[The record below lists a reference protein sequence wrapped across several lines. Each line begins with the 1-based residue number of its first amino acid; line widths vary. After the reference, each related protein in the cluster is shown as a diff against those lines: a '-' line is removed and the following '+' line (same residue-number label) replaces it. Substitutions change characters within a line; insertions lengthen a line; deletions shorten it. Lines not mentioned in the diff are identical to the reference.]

1 MASVNYKISKAKG
14 QSVTELEERI
24 AQALIDLEASSTEL
38 KPELREL
45 SISGAKEVDLPGG
58 KSAIVVFV
66 PYRLL
71 TKYHKVQTRL
81 VRELEKKFSGK
92 HMVILAQRRI
102 LPAERKGGRLAPQKR
117 PRSRTLTAAH
127 EGLLE
132 DLVFP
137 TDIVGQRTR
146 YKTDGSRLLK
156 VHLDPKEQTNS
167 EHKTETF
174 SAVYK
179 KLTGKEVTFEFPTV
193 PEA

>member
-92 HMVILAQRRI
+92 HMVILAQRRVF
-102 LPAERKGGRLAPQKR
+102 PAERKGGRLAPQKR
-117 PRSRTLTAAH
+117 PARAPSPLSTRRSSRTWSSPPTLSASGHGTRRTARGCSRCTLTPRSR
-127 EGLLE
+127 
-132 DLVFP
+132 P
-137 TDIVGQRTR
+137 TRSTR
-146 YKTDGSRLLK
+146 LRRLRRCTRSSL
-156 VHLDPKEQTNS
+156 
-167 EHKTETF
+167 
-174 SAVYK
+174 
-179 KLTGKEVTFEFPTV
+179 GRM
-193 PEA
+193 